1 MLYFKVPFHLLAKS
15 LGVYMFLCIF
25 IHYCIYFYASPTFR
39 MLFSIIVKFP
49 DCLFLTE
56 LLCET
61 DTADAPCFLVNSDKA
76 KGDEVN
82 PKY

>member
-1 MLYFKVPFHLLAKS
+1 
-15 LGVYMFLCIF
+15 
-25 IHYCIYFYASPTFR
+25 